1 MCLLDLLEHAGFFPI
16 HWEAGTSYVR
26 PGAHEV
32 LRVVIPPT
40 GTEIELY
47 GGRLLAGDLRYRGP
61 VHGHAHLLELV
72 QRCRTVGLA
81 A

>member
-32 LRVVIPPT
+32 LRVAISPDV
-40 GTEIELY
+40 TEIELY
-47 GGRLLAGDLRYRGP
+47 GGRLLGGDLLYRGP
-61 VHGHAHLLELV
+61 VHSHAHLLELMR
-72 QRCRTVGLA
+72 QCRTVGLA